1 MPVPFDIDKA
11 PQENVWYVHQ
21 NEICSNFTGSTLYS
35 INYLNE
41 QFFNSNLSEGFYR
54 KPFDAAFTHH
64 NLSNKKFLKY
74 DNILSEQFSDLSA
87 YFEDIPL
94 SEVKSLTSSVV
105 SFLLNLLPD
114 AFTLELTGE
123 KSIFYTIKKDNM
135 SFYIQQYF
143 EIDEDDGFNATFVKF
158 QDDKKLSSLNGEIS
172 HILSEIESHFSNTNS
187 AKLNLAYINDLSY

>member
-1 MPVPFDIDKA
+1 M
-11 PQENVWYVHQ
+11 
-21 NEICSNFTGSTLYS
+21 
-35 INYLNE
+35 
-41 QFFNSNLSEGFYR
+41 
-54 KPFDAAFTHH
+54 
-64 NLSNKKFLKY
+64 KY